1 MALHRRQR
9 RAALTV
15 QPHEVNKRYRVPIDV
30 NRFRMSLTSGRR
42 SKSYRVVAISLYE
55 DEAAVADRL
64 TDILRGGGWPKANR
78 SLVVREALILLQEQ
92 LAELAAEDVYRYF
105 ANRQA
110 KRAGA
115 RARNDTLASRIAT
128 PSNPSD

>member
-1 MALHRRQR
+1 M
-9 RAALTV
+9 
-15 QPHEVNKRYRVPIDV
+15 
-30 NRFRMSLTSGRR
+30 
-42 SKSYRVVAISLYE
+42 AISLYE